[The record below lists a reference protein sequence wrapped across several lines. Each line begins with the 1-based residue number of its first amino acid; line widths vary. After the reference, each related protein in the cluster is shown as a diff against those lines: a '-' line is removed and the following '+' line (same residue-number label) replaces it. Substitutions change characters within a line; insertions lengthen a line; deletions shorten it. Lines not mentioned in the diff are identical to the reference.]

1 MDCFDHKVPVNSKE
15 RTRSCDKKKNLEIM
29 YSRSLAQLFE
39 GSDVLE
45 KLKEHKISEI
55 KLVNLT
61 TSDIRDLPFLASE

>member
-1 MDCFDHKVPVNSKE
+1 
-15 RTRSCDKKKNLEIM
+15 M